1 MSKKVF
7 IVSSTMRANGN
18 SYLLAKEFERGAK
31 DADNTTEFLDL
42 KNINLNFCKG
52 CMYCQNKKGCA
63 IKDDMNEI
71 LKKVQN
77 SDVLVF
83 ATPVYYYEMSGQLK
97 TFLDRLNPL
106 YFEENKFKEI
116 YLIAT
121 SADTSKSALDNAIN
135 GIKGWAECFDKV
147 YLKDVVY
154 GTGAEA
160 VGDIKKSQALKKA
173 YDMGKA
179 IK

>member
-1 MSKKVF
+1 
-7 IVSSTMRANGN
+7 
-18 SYLLAKEFERGAK
+18 
-31 DADNTTEFLDL
+31 
-42 KNINLNFCKG
+42 
-52 CMYCQNKKGCA
+52 
-63 IKDDMNEI
+63 MNEI
-71 LKKVQN
+71 LGKVQN

-160 VGDIKKSQALKKA
+160 VGDIKKSQAMKKA